1 MPPSIDADASPKS
14 LVYSGHGDHTKAANH
29 SVKMAKNEDEIEPNC
44 DTTAT
49 VDSISIIELVNC
61 YLVQINVI
69 NVRVKCLVLE
79 KTSYIEL

>member
-49 VDSISIIELVNC
+49 VDSI
-61 YLVQINVI
+61 
-69 NVRVKCLVLE
+69 RH
-79 KTSYIEL
+79 